1 MDFFQ
6 KKVEP
11 MQGALYSC
19 IFPLLWNM
27 KEFQRKIEKSKKI
40 CYFLIL
46 SAVRVSKWIRNTPR
60 MFPTTYP
67 TIKPHF
73 SFLKQNCTFFQK
85 SLPSSLKP
93 TVDKSKKYCEKL
105 NLVRGQRGRTNNSY
119 HCHAPKRSTYCHNC
133 QMPAQALHSLLPGY
147 WFNHSTL

>member
-1 MDFFQ
+1 MGFFNFALKFLYFIVKEICMNIGLSAWVQ
-6 KKVEP
+6 LFSKKVEP
-11 MQGALYSC
+11 MLRALYSC

-27 KEFQRKIEKSKKI
+27 KEFQRKIEKSKNF

-46 SAVRVSKWIRNTPR
+46 SAVRLSKWIRNTPR

-73 SFLKQNCTFFQK
+73 FVFKTKLYLFLK

-93 TVDKSKKYCEKL
+93 TVGGLEIIWK
-105 NLVRGQRGRTNNSY
+105 
-119 HCHAPKRSTYCHNC
+119 
-133 QMPAQALHSLLPGY
+133 
-147 WFNHSTL
+147 WFLFFL